1 MKKVNKGTRGYI
13 SYEKKKRFLQTL
25 LMFVLPL
32 GIYIIGYVT
41 VKSRLHLF
49 TVVAILGCLPA
60 CKSMVGLIMMLMQQ
74 PMPDERYEA
83 IKQAAG
89 TLTAGYELVI
99 TAYEHTSLV
108 EAAVICG
115 DQIVCFTPDAKTDPA
130 YLEKHIRQI
139 LSSNGFTEAQ
149 VKVMKELKPYLQR
162 ISVLAKNPEKYREG
176 LSFTP
181 DERYPGLSRDEV
193 VYQTLLAISL

>member
-1 MKKVNKGTRGYI
+1 MKKVKKGTRGYI
-13 SYEKKKRFLQTL
+13 SYEKKKRFLTTL
-25 LMFVLPL
+25 LMFILPI

-41 VKSRLHLF
+41 VKSRLNLF
-49 TVVAILGCLPA
+49 TVIAILGCLPA
-60 CKSMVGLIMMLMQQ
+60 CRSAVGLIMMMMQK
-74 PMPDERYEA
+74 PMPDDRYEA
-83 IKQAAG
+83 IKTAAG
-89 TLTAGYELVI
+89 NLTVGYELII
-99 TAYEHTSLV
+99 TAYERTSLV

-115 DQIVCFTPDAKTDPA
+115 DQIVCFTPDQKTDSA
-130 YLEKHIRQI
+130 YLEKHIRQM

-162 ISVLAKNPEKYREG
+162 ISVIAGNPEKYREG

-193 VYQTLLAISL
+193 IYQVLLAISL

>member
-1 MKKVNKGTRGYI
+1 MKKVKKGTRGYI
-13 SYEKKKRFLQTL
+13 SYEKKKRFLMTL
-25 LMFVLPL
+25 LMFILPL

-41 VKSRLHLF
+41 VKSRLNLF
-49 TVVAILGCLPA
+49 TVIAILGCLPA
-60 CKSMVGLIMMLMQQ
+60 CRSMVGLIMMLMQR
-74 PMPDERYEA
+74 PMPDDRYDA

-89 TLTAGYELVI
+89 SLTVGYELAI

-115 DQIVCFTPDAKTDPA
+115 DQVVCFTADEKTDIA
-130 YLEKHIRQI
+130 YLEKHIRQM

-149 VKVMKELKPYLQR
+149 VKVMKDLKPYLQR
-162 ISVLAKNPEKYREG
+162 VSVLAKNPEKYREG

-193 VYQTLLAISL
+193 IYQTLLAISL

>member
-1 MKKVNKGTRGYI
+1 MKKVKKGTRGYI
-13 SYEKKKRFLQTL
+13 SFEKKKRFLQTL
-25 LMFVLPL
+25 LMFILPI

-41 VKSRLHLF
+41 VKSRLNLF
-49 TVVAILGCLPA
+49 TVIAILGCLPA
-60 CKSMVGLIMMLMQQ
+60 CKSMVGLIMILMQHS
-74 PMPDERYEA
+74 MPDDRYDA

-89 TLTAGYELVI
+89 DLTVGYELVI

-108 EAAVICG
+108 EAAVVCG
-115 DQIVCFTPDAKTDPA
+115 DQVVCFTPDEKTDPA

-162 ISVLAKNPEKYREG
+162 VSVLAKNPEKYREG
-176 LSFTP
+176 LSYTP

-193 VYQTLLAISL
+193 VYQVLLAISL